1 MADAPRAPEDR
12 PLVLDELDDQLERFR
27 LLRKS
32 DEAATDDLLVE
43 LGATNEVDR
52 DIVLELSA
60 TRVLG
65 TASRFD
71 AAHNLAMRSLEVLDR
86 NGARPASAPGWL
98 GPLRPV
104 AATFIQ
110 WVCRF
115 IVRKHQAKLVD
126 RIGDLY
132 ERRIA
137 WSDPRSAERA
147 RLFMAA
153 RDVRRVAETYKG
165 NPVGVPTFLLG
176 GAAISGIGSALRA
189 GLDAALGNR
198 FAAVV
203 AVALITGL
211 FGAIAWVIVRGAA
224 VARRRIKLTVERPM
238 DALWETIGR
247 AGKPPE
253 DQARTFALYGIALT
267 ALSWIV
273 VPIGIVFVVSR
284 F

>member
-1 MADAPRAPEDR
+1 VPELPAVPEDR
-12 PLVLDELDDQLERFR
+12 PVVLDEVDEQLARFR

-32 DEAATDDLLVE
+32 DGAATDELLVE
-43 LGATNEVDR
+43 LGATSVVDR

-65 TASRFD
+65 DASRFD
-71 AAHNLAMRSLEVLDR
+71 AAHDLAMRSLEVLDR
-86 NGARPASAPGWL
+86 NGARPAKAPGWL
-98 GPLRPV
+98 GPLEPV

-137 WSDPRSAERA
+137 WSPPRSPERQ

-176 GAAISGIGSALRA
+176 GAAISGIGSALRS

-198 FAAVV
+198 FAAIA
-203 AVALITGL
+203 AVAIVTIL
-211 FGAIAWVIVRGAA
+211 FGAVAWVIVRGAA
-224 VARRRIKLTVERPM
+224 VARRRIKLTVDRPM
-238 DALWETIGR
+238 QALWETIGR
-247 AGKPPE
+247 AGNPPE
-253 DQARTFALYGIALT
+253 DQARAFALYGIALT
-267 ALSWIV
+267 AVSWIV
-273 VPIGIVFVVSR
+273 VPIGIVFIVSR

>member
-1 MADAPRAPEDR
+1 VADPPIAPEHR
-12 PLVLDELDDQLERFR
+12 PLVLDEIDEQLERFR

-32 DEAATDDLLVE
+32 DEGATDELLVE
-43 LGATNEVDR
+43 LGATSEVDR
-52 DIVLELSA
+52 DIVLQLSA

-86 NGARPASAPGWL
+86 NGARRATAPAWL
-98 GPLRPV
+98 GPLRPL
-104 AATFIQ
+104 AATLIQ

-115 IVRKHQAKLVD
+115 IVRQHQAKLVD

-137 WSDPRSAERA
+137 WADPRSPERA

-165 NPVGVPTFLLG
+165 NPVGVPTFLVG
-176 GAAISGIGSALRA
+176 GAAISGVGSALRA
-189 GLDAALGNR
+189 ALDAALGNR
-198 FAAVV
+198 IAAVAAV
-203 AVALITGL
+203 AVITGL
-211 FGAIAWVIVRGAA
+211 FGAVAWVIVRGAA

-247 AGKPPE
+247 AGRPPE

-273 VPIGIVFVVSR
+273 VPIGIVFVLSR

>member
-1 MADAPRAPEDR
+1 MADPPIAPEDR
-12 PLVLDELDDQLERFR
+12 PLVLDELDEQLERFR

-43 LGATNEVDR
+43 LGATSVVDR

-86 NGARPASAPGWL
+86 NGARPASAPTWL

-132 ERRIA
+132 ERRI
-137 WSDPRSAERA
+137 
-147 RLFMAA
+147 
-153 RDVRRVAETYKG
+153 T
-165 NPVGVPTFLLG
+165 
-176 GAAISGIGSALRA
+176 
-189 GLDAALGNR
+189 
-198 FAAVV
+198 
-203 AVALITGL
+203 
-211 FGAIAWVIVRGAA
+211 
-224 VARRRIKLTVERPM
+224 
-238 DALWETIGR
+238 
-247 AGKPPE
+247 
-253 DQARTFALYGIALT
+253 
-267 ALSWIV
+267 
-273 VPIGIVFVVSR
+273 
-284 F
+284 

>member
-1 MADAPRAPEDR
+1 MADPPIAPEAR
-12 PLVLDELDDQLERFR
+12 PLVLDELDEQLERFR

-32 DEAATDDLLVE
+32 DEAATDGLLVE
-43 LGATNEVDR
+43 LGATSEVDR

-65 TASRFD
+65 TATRFD

-86 NGARPASAPGWL
+86 NGARPASAPKWL

-115 IVRKHQAKLVD
+115 IVRQHQAKLVD

-137 WSDPRSAERA
+137 WSDPRSAERQ

-153 RDVRRVAETYKG
+153 RDVRRVADTYKG

-176 GAAISGIGSALRA
+176 GAAISGVGSALRA

-198 FAAVV
+198 FAAMGAVV
-203 AVALITGL
+203 LVTGL

-238 DALWETIGR
+238 EALWETIGR

-273 VPIGIVFVVSR
+273 VPIGIAFVVSR